1 MSGSFTDF
9 NDADS
14 YQGFGTMPAN
24 TLAKLKMVFRPGDC
38 QGPNPAEGNILTQSK
53 SSDVKMLDCEFTVM
67 SGPFAKRKMW
77 QNLTVSGGKLDDKG
91 ISMGWNISKSM
102 LRSMLD
108 SAWGLD
114 PADMSDVAKQKRRF
128 NGFLEISGIE
138 FAARIDI
145 QKGSAN
151 PSGGTY
157 SDRNVI
163 GAILTVKDPQ
173 YAAVMS
179 GQAVAAVDAAPA
191 GAAPAAGAKPWAA
204 APLAASAQANP
215 ATGVKKPAW
224 MT

>member
-1 MSGSFTDF
+1 MSGNYTDF

-14 YQGFGTMPAN
+14 YQGFGTIPN
-24 TLAKLKMVFRPGDC
+24 GTLVKVKMIFRPGDVP
-38 QGPNPAEGNILTQSK
+38 GPDPADGNILKQSQ

-91 ISMGWNISKSM
+91 VSMGWNISKSM
-102 LRSMLD
+102 LRSAID
-108 SAWGLD
+108 SAWGLSPD
-114 PADMSDVAKQKRRF
+114 DMSDAAKAKRRF
-128 NGFLEISGIE
+128 NGFREINGVE
-138 FAARIDI
+138 FAARLDI
-145 QKGSAN
+145 QKGNAN

-157 SDRNVI
+157 PDRNVI